1 MSFVGLLFINL
12 YIARAA
18 VIISVWV
25 SSSSIVSSGGSSGAE
40 YNGVTYPGEKVSVF
54 DVCGAGDTFLSALVY
69 FYLKYGTI
77 ERAIPYANKAAAIA
91 VQNFGTYVLN
101 GEDINEICRWYWRN
115 YLW

>member
-1 MSFVGLLFINL
+1 MFVDSKKTILPESNCFIKINDNESKLLKSKHNNL
-12 YIARAA
+12 
-18 VIISVWV
+18 
-25 SSSSIVSSGGSSGAE
+25 IVTRGSSGAE
-40 YNGVTYPGEKVSVF
+40 YDGVIYPGEKVSVF

-101 GEDINEICRWYWRN
+101 GEDINEICR
-115 YLW
+115 